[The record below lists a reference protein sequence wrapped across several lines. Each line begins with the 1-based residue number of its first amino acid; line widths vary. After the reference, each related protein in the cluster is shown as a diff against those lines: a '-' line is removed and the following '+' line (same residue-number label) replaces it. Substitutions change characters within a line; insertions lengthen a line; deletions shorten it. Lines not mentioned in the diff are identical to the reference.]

1 MSTNETKEMTILFAD
16 VAGSVELYSALGD
29 VKAHNMVLRCLER
42 MTFLVEKNR
51 GWIANTIGDEIM
63 CAFEKA
69 GYAFKAA
76 CEIQMALQSEYH
88 HELDVRIGIHSGT
101 TSMENNDPFG
111 DTVNIAA
118 RVVALAKAGQIMLSE
133 QTCGRL
139 SDADR
144 SRTRHF
150 NNVYIKGKNVP
161 YIIHQALLDHKDETR
176 LASHNGT
183 QPENRRCRKT
193 RVTLWYAG
201 SETIIP
207 EGKEFLLGRGKQCVL
222 QINSDSASRIH
233 AALECSCGKLTIT
246 DRSSNGTFIRTKAGK
261 RETDDKEY
269 FIHHG
274 MWTTTSSGIL
284 SLGQPIKSQ
293 DRNLIHF
300 SCQ

>member
-1 MSTNETKEMTILFAD
+1 MSTAEPKEMTVLFAD

-29 VKAHNMVLRCLER
+29 VRAHNMVLRCLER

-51 GWIANTIGDEIM
+51 GWVANTIGDEIM

-76 CEIQMALQSEYH
+76 CEIQMALQSEHH
-88 HELDVRIGIHSGT
+88 HELDVRIGIHSGPT
-101 TSMENNDPFG
+101 CMDNNNPFG

-133 QTCGRL
+133 QTFGRL

-150 NNVYIKGKNVP
+150 NNVYMKGKSVP
-161 YIIHQALLDHKDETR
+161 YVIHQVLLDNRDETR
-176 LASHNGT
+176 LASHSGT
-183 QPENRRCRKT
+183 QPADRRCRKT
-193 RVTLWYAG
+193 SVRLRYAD
-201 SETIIP
+201 SVTIIP
-207 EGKEFLLGRGKQCVL
+207 EGKEFLLGRGKQCDL

-233 AALECSCGKLTIT
+233 AALECSCGKLSIN
-246 DRSSNGTFIRTKAGK
+246 DRSSNGTFMRTKAGK
-261 RETDDKEY
+261 RETDNKEH

-274 MWTTTSSGIL
+274 MWATTCSGIL
-284 SLGQPIKSQ
+284 CLGQPIKSQ
-293 DRNLIHF
+293 EKNLIHF
-300 SCQ
+300 SCH

>member
-1 MSTNETKEMTILFAD
+1 MSTSEIKELTILFAD

-29 VKAHNMVLRCLER
+29 IKAHNMVLRCLER

-51 GWIANTIGDEIM
+51 GWVTNTIGDEIM

-76 CEIQMALQSEYH
+76 CEIQMALQNEYH
-88 HELDVRIGIHSGT
+88 HELDVRIGIHSGPAC
-101 TSMENNDPFG
+101 MDNKYPFG

-150 NNVYIKGKNVP
+150 NNVYMKGKSVP
-161 YIIHQALLDHKDETR
+161 YVIHQVLLDHKDETR
-176 LASHNGT
+176 LAIHSGT
-183 QPENRRCRKT
+183 QPADRRCRKT
-193 RVTLWYAG
+193 SVSLHYAD
-201 SETIIP
+201 SETIIS
-207 EGKEFLLGRGKQCVL
+207 EGKEFLLGRGTQCGL

-233 AALECSCGKLTIT
+233 AALECSCGKLTII
-246 DRSSNGTFIRTKAGK
+246 DRSSNGTFIRTKPGN
-261 RETDDKEY
+261 RETDNKDH

-274 MWTTTSSGIL
+274 RWTTTCGGVL
-284 SLGQPIKSQ
+284 CLGQPIKSQ
-293 DRNLIHF
+293 EKNLIHF
-300 SCQ
+300 SCH